1 MNFLVSDTFTYS
13 VDGTQSVGQS
23 FYITSTHIINGID
36 VNDDFDNY
44 AIDYVH
50 FNNYVDGDW

>member
-1 MNFLVSDTFTYS
+1 MNFFVSDTFTYS

-23 FYITSTHIINGID
+23 FYITSTHIIDGID

-50 FNNYVDGDW
+50 FNNYVDGD